1 MIRYLLL
8 FVPLCLHA
16 QSIADYLSAPF
27 PTELTTDKQGFSM
40 AWVFNEAGSR
50 NIYYAKSPDLK
61 ASKLTSFKG
70 DDGLEISQLTFSPD
84 GLNLL
89 FVRGNSCSITRTH

>member
-8 FVPLCLHA
+8 FFPLCLHA

-40 AWVFNEAGSR
+40 AWVFNKLEAE
-50 NIYYAKSPDLK
+50 IFIMQK
-61 ASKLTSFKG
+61 AL
-70 DDGLEISQLTFSPD
+70 I
-84 GLNLL
+84 
-89 FVRGNSCSITRTH
+89 